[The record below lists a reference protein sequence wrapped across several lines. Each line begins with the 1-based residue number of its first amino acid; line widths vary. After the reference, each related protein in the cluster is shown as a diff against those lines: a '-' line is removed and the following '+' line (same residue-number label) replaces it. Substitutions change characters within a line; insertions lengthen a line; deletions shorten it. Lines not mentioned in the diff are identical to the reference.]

1 MTATSTPSEPSG
13 PSARATSGSPWRSP
27 STCRGAGKPRP
38 RYCQLVTCVAR
49 GFFESGQ
56 PVERPSQT
64 VAAIHKASP
73 RLASV
78 MVKKTNFDVTDFDNQ
93 VDSLDMALEL
103 DDEGNVFIAQREF
116 WARLRTRLSVNN
128 ASQGL
133 DVLDAMAMDVLSG
146 GDARRLNQIL
156 VILPHPDQMQAGEP
170 AEHSV
175 LSIPMPPLV
184 PTPESTSP
192 PPRPSTGTRSSPRT
206 SSKTRPPSKKKQKA
220 AAKKKAEAYDFR
232 LPTTAPA
239 RLKID
244 LAALTQRAFSKGLA
258 PFRLAYP
265 WRKQRCWYPPSEYP
279 ELHLVHYRANMR
291 FHELFFPVGARRK
304 EKMNACRARNELIS
318 YNIEERGYFGFLD
331 DFENDAHDTL
341 MWLGGRAAKHSA
353 GAAKSKGAAHEDL
366 GVVFAMDKI
375 LYERAIERAL
385 DPKIVDEH
393 GYASTPELL
402 EEAELIDPTRAPHL
416 RLSDKALARI
426 KLDVT
431 SGPPSVPSWVGNR
444 TRGPCKALLSDAS
457 LKDTIEEVVE
467 LLVLGMKVAVYD
479 QKPFNPDEQGD
490 DDSDFEDEDGAFTA
504 LPPTPP
510 VQYRAPAVKQRATT
524 PSKPGVP
531 VSRSSKSGESEDS
544 SDDKKKPA
552 AIDDSDKDDKAQP
565 KTTKAPVAAKETLP
579 GDEADDD
586 GEVASEPPTK
596 ELKSRS
602 ASVPR
607 PSESCAHLGSPF
619 IFFISL

>member
-1 MTATSTPSEPSG
+1 
-13 PSARATSGSPWRSP
+13 
-27 STCRGAGKPRP
+27 
-38 RYCQLVTCVAR
+38 
-49 GFFESGQ
+49 
-56 PVERPSQT
+56 
-64 VAAIHKASP
+64 
-73 RLASV
+73 
-78 MVKKTNFDVTDFDNQ
+78 
-93 VDSLDMALEL
+93 
-103 DDEGNVFIAQREF
+103 
-116 WARLRTRLSVNN
+116 
-128 ASQGL
+128 
-133 DVLDAMAMDVLSG
+133 MAMDVLSG
-146 GDARRLNQIL
+146 GDAHRLNQIL
-156 VILPHPDQMQAGEP
+156 VILPHPDQMQAGA

-175 LSIPMPPLV
+175 LSIPLPPLV

-244 LAALTQRAFSKGLA
+244 LAALAQHAFSKGLA
-258 PFRLAYP
+258 RFRLAYP
-265 WRKQRCWYPPSEYP
+265 CRKQRCWYPPSEYP

-291 FHELFFPVGARRK
+291 FRELFFLWALYAPCLNADQRRK

-318 YNIEERGYFGFLD
+318 YNIEERVYFGFLD
-331 DFENDAHDTL
+331 DFENGAHDTL

-353 GAAKSKGAAHEDL
+353 GASKSKGAAHEDL
-366 GVVFAMDKI
+366 GVVFAKDKI
-375 LYERAIERAL
+375 HYERVIERAL

-393 GYASTPELL
+393 GYASIPELL

-416 RLSDKALARI
+416 RLSDKAVARI

-431 SGPPSVPSWVGNR
+431 SGPPPVPSWVGNR
-444 TRGPCKALLSDAS
+444 TRGPWKAPLSDAS

-467 LLVLGMKVAVYD
+467 LLDLGMK
-479 QKPFNPDEQGD
+479 GD

-524 PSKPGVP
+524 PSKPGGP

-552 AIDDSDKDDKAQP
+552 AKDDSDKDDKAQP
-565 KTTKAPVAAKETLP
+565 KTTKAPVAAKDTLP

-586 GEVASEPPTK
+586 GEVASKPPTK
-596 ELKSRS
+596 KIKSRS
-602 ASVPR
+602 ASVDK
-607 PSESCAHLGSPF
+607 AK
-619 IFFISL
+619 

>member
-1 MTATSTPSEPSG
+1 
-13 PSARATSGSPWRSP
+13 
-27 STCRGAGKPRP
+27 
-38 RYCQLVTCVAR
+38 
-49 GFFESGQ
+49 
-56 PVERPSQT
+56 
-64 VAAIHKASP
+64 
-73 RLASV
+73 
-78 MVKKTNFDVTDFDNQ
+78 MVKKTNSDVTDFDNQ
-93 VDSLDMALEL
+93 VGSLDMALEL
-103 DDEGNVFIAQREF
+103 DDEGDVFITQREF

-133 DVLDAMAMDVLSG
+133 DVLDAMAMVVLSG

-156 VILPHPDQMQAGEP
+156 LVLPHAGQMQAGEP

-175 LSIPMPPLV
+175 LSIPLPPLV

-192 PPRPSTGTRSSPRT
+192 PPRPSIGTRSSPRT

-244 LAALTQRAFSKGLA
+244 LAALAQRAFSKGLA

-279 ELHLVHYRANMR
+279 ELHLVHYRANLR
-291 FHELFFPVGARRK
+291 FRELFFLWALYAPCLNADQRRK
-304 EKMNACRARNELIS
+304 EKMNACRAGNELIS
-318 YNIEERGYFGFLD
+318 YNIEERVYFGFLD
-331 DFENDAHDTL
+331 DFENGAHDTL
-341 MWLGGRAAKHSA
+341 MWLEGRAAKHSA

-366 GVVFAMDKI
+366 GVVFAKEKI

-385 DPKIVDEH
+385 DPKIVNEH
-393 GYASTPELL
+393 GYASIPELL

-416 RLSDKALARI
+416 RHSDKALARI
-426 KLDVT
+426 KLDVI
-431 SGPPSVPSWVGNR
+431 SGPPPVPSW
-444 TRGPCKALLSDAS
+444 
-457 LKDTIEEVVE
+457 
-467 LLVLGMKVAVYD
+467 
-479 QKPFNPDEQGD
+479 KPFNPDEQGY
-490 DDSDFEDEDGAFTA
+490 DDSDFDDEDGAFTA

-510 VQYRAPAVKQRATT
+510 VQYRSPAVKQGATT

-552 AIDDSDKDDKAQP
+552 VKDDSDKDNKAQP
-565 KTTKAPVAAKETLP
+565 KTTKAPVASKETLP

-596 ELKSRS
+596 KLKSRS
-602 ASVPR
+602 ASVDK
-607 PSESCAHLGSPF
+607 AK
-619 IFFISL
+619 

>member
-1 MTATSTPSEPSG
+1 
-13 PSARATSGSPWRSP
+13 
-27 STCRGAGKPRP
+27 
-38 RYCQLVTCVAR
+38 
-49 GFFESGQ
+49 
-56 PVERPSQT
+56 
-64 VAAIHKASP
+64 
-73 RLASV
+73 
-78 MVKKTNFDVTDFDNQ
+78 MVKKTNSDVTDFDNQ
-93 VDSLDMALEL
+93 VGSLDMALEL
-103 DDEGNVFIAQREF
+103 DDEGDVFIAHREF

-133 DVLDAMAMDVLSG
+133 DVLDAMAIDVLSG

-156 VILPHPDQMQAGEP
+156 VILPHPDEMQAGEP

-175 LSIPMPPLV
+175 LSIPLPPLV
-184 PTPESTSP
+184 PTPESTPP

-244 LAALTQRAFSKGLA
+244 LAALAQRAFSKGLA
-258 PFRLAYP
+258 PFRLVYP

-291 FHELFFPVGARRK
+291 FRELFFLWV
-304 EKMNACRARNELIS
+304 L

-331 DFENDAHDTL
+331 DFENGAHYTL

-353 GAAKSKGAAHEDL
+353 GAAKSKGAVHEDL
-366 GVVFAMDKI
+366 GVVFAKDKI

-393 GYASTPELL
+393 GYASIPELL

-416 RLSDKALARI
+416 RLSDKALGRI
-426 KLDVT
+426 KHDVT
-431 SGPPSVPSWVGNR
+431 SGPPPVLSWVGNR
-444 TRGPCKALLSDAS
+444 TRGPWKALLSDAS
-457 LKDTIEEVVE
+457 LKETIEEVVE
-467 LLVLGMKVAVYD
+467 LLDLGMEVAVYD

-552 AIDDSDKDDKAQP
+552 AKDDSDKDDMAQP

-596 ELKSRS
+596 KLKSRF
-602 ASVPR
+602 ASVDK
-607 PSESCAHLGSPF
+607 AK
-619 IFFISL
+619 

>member
-1 MTATSTPSEPSG
+1 
-13 PSARATSGSPWRSP
+13 
-27 STCRGAGKPRP
+27 
-38 RYCQLVTCVAR
+38 
-49 GFFESGQ
+49 
-56 PVERPSQT
+56 
-64 VAAIHKASP
+64 
-73 RLASV
+73 
-78 MVKKTNFDVTDFDNQ
+78 MVKKTNSDVTDFDNQ
-93 VDSLDMALEL
+93 VGSLDMALEL
-103 DDEGNVFIAQREF
+103 DDEGDVFIAQREF
-116 WARLRTRLSVNN
+116 WARLRTRLSVDN

-175 LSIPMPPLV
+175 LSIPLPPLV

-192 PPRPSTGTRSSPRT
+192 PPRPSTGGRSSPRT

-244 LAALTQRAFSKGLA
+244 LAALAQRAFSKGL
-258 PFRLAYP
+258 
-265 WRKQRCWYPPSEYP
+265 RCWYPPSEYP

-291 FHELFFPVGARRK
+291 FRELFFLWALYAPCRNADQRRK

-331 DFENDAHDTL
+331 DFENGAHDTL
-341 MWLGGRAAKHSA
+341 MWLGGRAAKHST

-366 GVVFAMDKI
+366 GVVFAKDKI

-385 DPKIVDEH
+385 DPNIVDEH
-393 GYASTPELL
+393 GYASIPELL
-402 EEAELIDPTRAPHL
+402 VEAELIDPTRAPHL

-431 SGPPSVPSWVGNR
+431 SGPPPVPSWVGNR
-444 TRGPCKALLSDAS
+444 TRGPWKALLSDAS

-467 LLVLGMKVAVYD
+467 LVDLGMKVAVYD

-490 DDSDFEDEDGAFTA
+490 DDSDFEIEDGAFTA

-510 VQYRAPAVKQRATT
+510 RATT

-552 AIDDSDKDDKAQP
+552 AKDDSDKDDKAQP

-596 ELKSRS
+596 MLKSRS
-602 ASVPR
+602 ASVDK
-607 PSESCAHLGSPF
+607 AK
-619 IFFISL
+619 

>member
-1 MTATSTPSEPSG
+1 
-13 PSARATSGSPWRSP
+13 
-27 STCRGAGKPRP
+27 
-38 RYCQLVTCVAR
+38 
-49 GFFESGQ
+49 
-56 PVERPSQT
+56 
-64 VAAIHKASP
+64 
-73 RLASV
+73 
-78 MVKKTNFDVTDFDNQ
+78 MVKKTNSDVTDFDNQ
-93 VDSLDMALEL
+93 VGSLDMALEL
-103 DDEGNVFIAQREF
+103 DDEGDVFIAQREF

-175 LSIPMPPLV
+175 LVDVTATASIDRDQIVATDVFQDETAIVEETEGRGQEEGRGLRLPVADDGARATEDRPGRTCAARLQQGHRSVPLGVPLAQTAVLV
-184 PTPESTSP
+184 PAIRVS
-192 PPRPSTGTRSSPRT
+192 RV
-206 SSKTRPPSKKKQKA
+206 
-220 AAKKKAEAYDFR
+220 
-232 LPTTAPA
+232 AP
-239 RLKID
+239 
-244 LAALTQRAFSKGLA
+244 
-258 PFRLAYP
+258 
-265 WRKQRCWYPPSEYP
+265 
-279 ELHLVHYRANMR
+279 RANMR
-291 FHELFFPVGARRK
+291 FRELFFLWALYAPCLNADQRRK

-331 DFENDAHDTL
+331 DFENGAHDTL
-341 MWLGGRAAKHSA
+341 MWLGGRTAKHSA

-366 GVVFAMDKI
+366 GVVFAKDKI

-393 GYASTPELL
+393 GYASILELL
-402 EEAELIDPTRAPHL
+402 EEAELIDPTQAPHL
-416 RLSDKALARI
+416 RVSDKALARI

-431 SGPPSVPSWVGNR
+431 SGPPPVGNR
-444 TRGPCKALLSDAS
+444 TRGPWKALSSDAS

-467 LLVLGMKVAVYD
+467 LLDLGMKVAVYD

-510 VQYRAPAVKQRATT
+510 RF
-524 PSKPGVP
+524 P

-552 AIDDSDKDDKAQP
+552 AKDDSDKDDKAQP
-565 KTTKAPVAAKETLP
+565 KTTKAPVAAIETLP

-596 ELKSRS
+596 KLKSHS
-602 ASVPR
+602 ASVDK
-607 PSESCAHLGSPF
+607 AK
-619 IFFISL
+619 

>member
-1 MTATSTPSEPSG
+1 
-13 PSARATSGSPWRSP
+13 
-27 STCRGAGKPRP
+27 
-38 RYCQLVTCVAR
+38 
-49 GFFESGQ
+49 
-56 PVERPSQT
+56 
-64 VAAIHKASP
+64 
-73 RLASV
+73 
-78 MVKKTNFDVTDFDNQ
+78 MVKKTNSDVTDFDNQ
-93 VDSLDMALEL
+93 VGSLDMALEL
-103 DDEGNVFIAQREF
+103 DDEGDVFIAQREF
-116 WARLRTRLSVNN
+116 WACLRTRLSVNN

-170 AEHSV
+170 AEHYV
-175 LSIPMPPLV
+175 LSIPLPPL
-184 PTPESTSP
+184 
-192 PPRPSTGTRSSPRT
+192 
-206 SSKTRPPSKKKQKA
+206 KA

-239 RLKID
+239 RLMID
-244 LAALTQRAFSKGLA
+244 LAALAQRAFSKGLA
-258 PFRLAYP
+258 PFHLAYP

-291 FHELFFPVGARRK
+291 FRELFFLWALYAPCLNVDQRRK

-331 DFENDAHDTL
+331 DFENGAHDTL
-341 MWLGGRAAKHSA
+341 MWLGGRAVKHSA

-366 GVVFAMDKI
+366 GVVFAKDKI

-393 GYASTPELL
+393 GYASIPELL
-402 EEAELIDPTRAPHL
+402 EEAELIGPTRAPHL

-431 SGPPSVPSWVGNR
+431 SGPPPVPSWVGR
-444 TRGPCKALLSDAS
+444 TRGPWKALLWDAS

-467 LLVLGMKVAVYD
+467 LLDLGMKVAVYD

-552 AIDDSDKDDKAQP
+552 TKDDSDKDDKAQP

-586 GEVASEPPTK
+586 GEIASELPTK
-596 ELKSRS
+596 KLKSRS
-602 ASVPR
+602 ASVDK
-607 PSESCAHLGSPF
+607 AK
-619 IFFISL
+619 